1 MIPLQTIDIFGI
13 GTGPAILLVG
23 VMALLLWATVQFRNP
38 LGATMWG
45 ITVLV
50 LVFSGLFGL
59 GVEYLWLSITATVL
73 IVIVGILAR
82 TMN

>member
-1 MIPLQTIDIFGI
+1 MIPLQTINLFGI

-38 LGATMWG
+38 LGAAMWG

-59 GVEYLWLSITATVL
+59 GVEYLWLCITATVL
-73 IVIVGILAR
+73 IVIVGVMAR
-82 TMN
+82 AVS